1 MKLAKYYLLYFL
13 LVILYTLMGIVHGE
27 DGNTISFMF
36 MLSILPSIILY
47 LYNLVLT
54 ILRCRY
60 FSKKN
65 NNVIA
70 FLIPIVLLVVFQRQF
85 VEQASELDMGLDKF
99 YWIIVVFS
107 LMINLGGYFYTRSK
121 LKE

>member
-1 MKLAKYYLLYFL
+1 
-13 LVILYTLMGIVHGE
+13 MGIIQGE

-54 ILRCRY
+54 ILGCRY
-60 FSKKN
+60 FSRKN
-65 NNVIA
+65 NNVFA

-85 VEQASELDMGLDKF
+85 IEQALELDMGLDKI

-107 LMINLGGYFYTRSK
+107 LIINLGGYFYTRSE

>member
-54 ILRCRY
+54 ILGCRY
-60 FSKKN
+60 FSRKN
-65 NNVIA
+65 NNVFA

-107 LMINLGGYFYTRSK
+107 LMINLGGYFYTRNE

>member
-13 LVILYTLMGIVHGE
+13 LVILYTLMGIIQGE

-54 ILRCRY
+54 ILGCRY
-60 FSKKN
+60 FSRKN
-65 NNVIA
+65 NNVFA

-85 VEQASELDMGLDKF
+85 IEQALELDMGLDKI

-107 LMINLGGYFYTRSK
+107 LIINLGGYFYTRSE